1 MTRRRVEAAALA
13 ALMATASGCATRPP
27 QAGDEV
33 LSGRLQVSV
42 DATAAQPGRSLTA
55 AFELRGDAEHGELQL
70 ATPLGMVLASA
81 RWAPGSAVLATAGG
95 PTTTFEDLDALSREA
110 LGEAL
115 PLRALPDWL
124 RGRPWPGAPSQPTQ
138 PPREPGFEQ
147 LGWSVGLARFAEG
160 WVLARREN
168 PPAVTVRARMDRDS

>member
-13 ALMATASGCATRPP
+13 LLLATASGCATRSLQP
-27 QAGDEV
+27 GSEV

-55 AFELRGDAEHGELQL
+55 AFELRGGAERGELQL

-81 RWAPGSAVLATAGG
+81 RWAPGSAALSTAGG
-95 PTTTFEDLDALSREA
+95 GTTNYDDLEAMSRDA

-124 RGRPWPGAPSQPTQ
+124 RGRPWLGAPSQPTQ

-147 LGWSVGLARFAEG
+147 LGWSVSLARFAEG
-160 WVLARREN
+160 WVLAKRETT
-168 PPAVTVRARMDRDS
+168 PAVTVRAKLDRDT